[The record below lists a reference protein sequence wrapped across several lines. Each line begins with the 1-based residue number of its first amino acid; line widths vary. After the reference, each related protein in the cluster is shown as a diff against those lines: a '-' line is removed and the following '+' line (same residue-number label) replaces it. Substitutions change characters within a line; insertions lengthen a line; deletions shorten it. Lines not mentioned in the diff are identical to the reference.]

1 MGVVEGCGWLL
12 WGWLKVVGGCCGGGC
27 GGSCGWLLWGWLKVV
42 VVVGVVEGCGWLLWG
57 WLKVV
62 VVVGVV
68 EGCGC
73 CGGG

>member
-1 MGVVEGCGWLL
+1 MVVVGVVE
-12 WGWLKVVGGCCGGGC
+12 
-27 GGSCGWLLWGWLKVV
+27 SCGWLLWGWLKVV

-62 VVVGVV
+62 G
-68 EGCGC
+68 GC